1 VATRGRWRRAALWA
15 AVAVV
20 AGLALAIGA
29 GAFSAGHT
37 KPPSLYQRTL
47 AVAGQYRCPVCASES
62 AAVSDAAEAV
72 EIRSLIEGWL
82 KKGDSQAQ
90 IRNFLVSDYGTS
102 ILEKPPAT
110 GLNAVV
116 WALPG
121 AAAALGVAGL
131 GFAFVRWRRV
141 GTQVA
146 SGQVASGPPA
156 ERAGHPVP
164 VLAAGAT
171 EEASPAPLMSSA
183 STTAELTAPAP
194 RLTPALLSKS
204 APVQERLFDPGDGE
218 EAATAPG
225 PDEPAAVRPLHRRPL
240 HPRPLYRRP
249 LYRRPLYGRPLY
261 RRVAPVLGAVLIV
274 VAGALWLI
282 DRSTSQR
289 LPGGTVTGGVTG
301 VDVELQQAASLASS
315 NPAAALAIYDAVL
328 VNDPDQPVALSGEGW
343 IYAEAGYVTKGE
355 GLLQKAES
363 DDPSYDPPHLYRG
376 LVLLEDQRQPAAA
389 IKELKWYLAHGPDP
403 TMAKTARTALAQA
416 EARL

>member
-1 VATRGRWRRAALWA
+1 MATRWRWRRAALWA
-15 AVAVV
+15 AVAIV

-90 IRNFLVSDYGTS
+90 IRSFLVSDYGTS

-110 GLNAVV
+110 GLNTVV
-116 WALPG
+116 WALP
-121 AAAALGVAGL
+121 AVAAALGVAGL
-131 GFAFVRWRRV
+131 AFAFVRWRRV

-146 SGQVASGPPA
+146 SGPPA
-156 ERAGHPVP
+156 EGAGDPVP

-240 HPRPLYRRP
+240 YGRPLYGRPLYR
-249 LYRRPLYGRPLY
+249 RPLY
-261 RRVAPVLGAVLIV
+261 RRVAPVLGAVLIA